1 MKNKSIKIIFKT
13 SIGIILFLWM
23 AYALY
28 NQIRRQ
34 EDLQNVLHQMLTEWD
49 IMRISEVLV
58 VIVLMIVNWT
68 IEAQK
73 WRFLLKGTENFSLW
87 TSLQSVLTGLAVSVI
102 TPNRIGE
109 YMGRILY
116 LRNVHKLQGITV
128 TIVGSFAQLIV
139 TGFLGLVGLLF
150 YMNQVTPD
158 TWLYV
163 LLTASILLCAGLGY
177 FYFNLPALVD
187 RIASIPFLRKIRFY
201 LMVVQRFHW
210 QQLIRILGMS
220 LLRYFVYTLQFILL
234 LKILYVDAGWLQLV
248 CTSWLIFWAMA
259 IVPTIAIA
267 EVGIRGETALY
278 FLAPF
283 STNHMGIVLA
293 TVLLWLINLIIPA
306 LFGCLFVFRMKIY
319 DDE

>member
-1 MKNKSIKIIFKT
+1 
-13 SIGIILFLWM
+13 
-23 AYALY
+23 
-28 NQIRRQ
+28 
-34 EDLQNVLHQMLTEWD
+34 MLTEWD
-49 IMRISEVLV
+49 ILRIAEVAV
-58 VIVLMIVNWT
+58 VVALMVLNWT

-73 WRFLLKGTENFSLW
+73 WRYLLKGTEQFSLW

-128 TIVGSFAQLIV
+128 TIVGSFAQLII
-139 TGFLGLVGLLF
+139 TGFLGLVGLF
-150 YMNQVTPD
+150 YYMNQVTPD
-158 TWLYV
+158 TWLY
-163 LLTASILLCAGLGY
+163 LLLSASILLCIGLGY
-177 FYFNLPALVD
+177 FYFILPALVE
-187 RIASIPFLRKIRFY
+187 RIASISFLRKIRFY

-210 QQLIRILGMS
+210 QQLLSILGMS

-234 LKILYVDAGWLQLV
+234 LKVLYVEAGWMQLLF
-248 CTSWLIFWAMA
+248 TSWLIFWAMA

>member
-34 EDLQNVLHQMLTEWD
+34 EDLQNVIHQMLTEWD
-49 IMRISEVLV
+49 VMRISEVLV

-116 LRNVHKLQGITV
+116 LRNVHKL
-128 TIVGSFAQLIV
+128 
-139 TGFLGLVGLLF
+139 
-150 YMNQVTPD
+150 
-158 TWLYV
+158 
-163 LLTASILLCAGLGY
+163 
-177 FYFNLPALVD
+177 
-187 RIASIPFLRKIRFY
+187 
-201 LMVVQRFHW
+201 
-210 QQLIRILGMS
+210 
-220 LLRYFVYTLQFILL
+220 
-234 LKILYVDAGWLQLV
+234 
-248 CTSWLIFWAMA
+248 
-259 IVPTIAIA
+259 
-267 EVGIRGETALY
+267 
-278 FLAPF
+278 
-283 STNHMGIVLA
+283 
-293 TVLLWLINLIIPA
+293 
-306 LFGCLFVFRMKIY
+306 
-319 DDE
+319 